1 MLKKSL
7 VIATLATA
15 MAGMTFAT
23 KADAADPVLGALI
36 GGGIGAAIGH
46 DANRHH
52 GAAVGGVVGALIGS
66 SIAADSNRYYGSRHY
81 EEPYYDRGYYD
92 RGYYDRGYY
101 DRGYYA
107 PPSYGYY
114 APAAPVYYP
123 APYYPAPYYAPPAFG
138 ATIVYSSGSS
148 YRYRDH
154 RHYYRGDRYWR

>member
-1 MLKKSL
+1 MLKKTL
-7 VIATLATA
+7 VIATLGTA
-15 MAGMTFAT
+15 VAGMTFVT
-23 KADAADPVLGALI
+23 QADAADPVLGALI

-66 SIAADSNRYYGSRHY
+66 SIASSSNGYYYGDRYYDAR
-81 EEPYYDRGYYD
+81 
-92 RGYYDRGYY
+92 YY

-114 APAAPVYYP
+114 APAAPVYYS
-123 APYYPAPYYAPPAFG
+123 APYYAPPAFG
-138 ATIVYSSGSS
+138 ATIVYDGGPS

-154 RHYYRGDRYWR
+154 RYRDHRYYRGERRQYRDGRDWR